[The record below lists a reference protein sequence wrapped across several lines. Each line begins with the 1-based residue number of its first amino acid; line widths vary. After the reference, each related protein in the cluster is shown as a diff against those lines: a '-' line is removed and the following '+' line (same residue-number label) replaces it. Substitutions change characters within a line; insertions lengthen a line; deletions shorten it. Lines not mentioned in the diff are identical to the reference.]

1 MPRIFDNIEDPVA
14 QSVRQRLAPFIP
26 LGKSLKQR
34 SQHTVYFHN
43 SPQYW
48 IRAMTF
54 VPYFW
59 NERDGEH
66 VSTQVKSL
74 FLPTELD
81 TSVVAAALNSSL
93 FYWWFL
99 TLSDC
104 RHLNLRE
111 IEWFPLEL
119 ERMSV
124 NIKKDLVELSD
135 KLMTDLKLHAK
146 RKEAYYQT
154 TGQVIYDEFYPKY
167 SKPIIDEIDRVL
179 AKHYGFTEEE
189 LDFIINYDI
198 KYRMGKDNEEE

>member
-1 MPRIFDNIEDPVA
+1 
-14 QSVRQRLAPFIP
+14 
-26 LGKSLKQR
+26 
-34 SQHTVYFHN
+34 
-43 SPQYW
+43 
-48 IRAMTF
+48 
-54 VPYFW
+54 
-59 NERDGEH
+59 
-66 VSTQVKSL
+66 
-74 FLPTELD
+74 
-81 TSVVAAALNSSL
+81 
-93 FYWWFL
+93 
-99 TLSDC
+99 
-104 RHLNLRE
+104 
-111 IEWFPLEL
+111 
-119 ERMSV
+119 MSV